1 MTDAPVASAPAGQH
15 APGAPTDGGTAPT
28 PPPDG
33 LPPRQRRWAMA
44 TILLG
49 LAVAV
54 LDGTLITLA
63 LPRIASEFS
72 ASAASAVWIVNAY
85 QLAVLVSLLPCAA
98 LGDRYGYRRVYL
110 CGVAVMLVGSVGA
123 MLAPSMAALLGWRVV
138 QGLGASG
145 IMGVN
150 AALVRLTYPRAL
162 LGRGLALN
170 SVTVAVASV
179 AGPTL
184 AAAVLSHGS
193 WSWLFAINLP
203 LAACLMWLGRRALP
217 AHRSA
222 TPVAL
227 HAGDVLLNAA
237 MFSLVFLGVGQLGTH
252 AGAGGPGAHGIA
264 WAAGLL
270 LAGVAVGAVFVR
282 GQLRRAVPLLPVDL
296 LRIPVFALSMCTS
309 VTAFAAQTL
318 GQIALPFLLLV
329 NQGRSPAETGLLM
342 IAWPVGSIAMA
353 PIAGRLTGRYNAGV
367 LSAIGLGLMCLGLAL
382 LALLPAAPAQ
392 MDIAWRLALC
402 GAGFALFQTP
412 NNFTIVTSAP
422 AARSGGASG
431 MLGTARLT
439 GQSTG
444 AVLLAI
450 VFSAAPGRAG
460 PAIALGLGA
469 ACALVAGGFSL
480 LRRRGIQA
488 APAPGSAGTGR

>member
-1 MTDAPVASAPAGQH
+1 
-15 APGAPTDGGTAPT
+15 
-28 PPPDG
+28 
-33 LPPRQRRWAMA
+33 
-44 TILLG
+44 
-49 LAVAV
+49 
-54 LDGTLITLA
+54 
-63 LPRIASEFS
+63 
-72 ASAASAVWIVNAY
+72 
-85 QLAVLVSLLPCAA
+85 
-98 LGDRYGYRRVYL
+98 
-110 CGVAVMLVGSVGA
+110 
-123 MLAPSMAALLGWRVV
+123 
-138 QGLGASG
+138 
-145 IMGVN
+145 
-150 AALVRLTYPRAL
+150 
-162 LGRGLALN
+162 
-170 SVTVAVASV
+170 
-179 AGPTL
+179 
-184 AAAVLSHGS
+184 
-193 WSWLFAINLP
+193 
-203 LAACLMWLGRRALP
+203 
-217 AHRSA
+217 
-222 TPVAL
+222 
-227 HAGDVLLNAA
+227 
-237 MFSLVFLGVGQLGTH
+237 
-252 AGAGGPGAHGIA
+252 
-264 WAAGLL
+264 
-270 LAGVAVGAVFVR
+270 
-282 GQLRRAVPLLPVDL
+282 
-296 LRIPVFALSMCTS
+296 
-309 VTAFAAQTL
+309 
-318 GQIALPFLLLV
+318 
-329 NQGRSPAETGLLM
+329 
-342 IAWPVGSIAMA
+342 MA

>member
-1 MTDAPVASAPAGQH
+1 MTHASSASVSASVGPPEPPANG
-15 APGAPTDGGTAPT
+15 AAPT
-28 PPPDG
+28 PDG
-33 LPPRQRRWAMA
+33 LPVPQRYWAMA

-49 LAVAV
+49 IAVAV

-63 LPRIASEFS
+63 LPRIASEFKAS
-72 ASAASAVWIVNAY
+72 PASAIWIVNAY

-110 CGVAVMLVGSVGA
+110 GGVAVMLVASVGA
-123 MLAPSMAALLGWRVV
+123 MQAPSMAALIAWRAL

-150 AALVRLTYPRAL
+150 AALVRLTYPRAQ

-184 AAAVLSHGS
+184 AAVVLSHAS
-193 WSWLFAINLP
+193 WPWLFAINLP
-203 LAACLMWLGRRALP
+203 LGVGLILLGWRALP
-217 AHRSA
+217 SHRSA
-222 TPVAL
+222 TPVNL
-227 HAGDVLLNAA
+227 RVGDVLLNAA
-237 MFSLVFLGVGQLGTH
+237 MFSLVFLGVEQLGTR
-252 AGAGGPGAHGIA
+252 AGAGGLGAHDIA
-264 WAAGLL
+264 WAVGFL
-270 LAGVAVGAVFVR
+270 LAGAAVGAVFVR
-282 GQLRRAVPLLPVDL
+282 AQLRRAVPLLPVDL
-296 LRIPVFALSMCTS
+296 FRIPVFALSMCTS

-318 GQIALPFLLLV
+318 GQIAMPFLLLV

-342 IAWPVGSIAMA
+342 TAWPLGSIAMA

-367 LSAIGLGLMCLGLAL
+367 LSAMGLAL
-382 LALLPAAPAQ
+382 MCIGLAALALLPATPTQ
-392 MDIAWRLALC
+392 IDIAWRLVLC

-450 VFSAAPGRAG
+450 VFSALPGQAG
-460 PAIALGLGA
+460 PAMALGLGA

-488 APAPGSAGTGR
+488 GSAPVSGAGSP